1 MRVRLPPDVRLCACA
16 GVMRGEVSVVPDHKC
31 ESCELEKRKQ
41 LEQEAAQSL
50 VNIGDAERSRRT
62 TTGYAIL
69 ATSTLAGYLAL
80 DFDGG
85 PLARFPAAFLAVLGY
100 AFIES
105 GKNGL

>member
-1 MRVRLPPDVRLCACA
+1 VRLPPDVRLCACA

-50 VNIGDAERSRRT
+50 INIGDAERSRRT

-69 ATSTLAGYLAL
+69 ATSTLAGYLAV

-85 PLARFPAAFLAVLGY
+85 PVARFPAAFLAVLGY

-105 GKNGL
+105 GNKGL

>member
-1 MRVRLPPDVRLCACA
+1 
-16 GVMRGEVSVVPDHKC
+16 MRGEVSVVPDDKC
-31 ESCELEKRKQ
+31 KPCELEKRKQ
-41 LEQEAAQSL
+41 LEREAAQSL
-50 VNIGDAERSRRT
+50 VNIGEAERSRRT
-62 TTGYAIL
+62 TTGCAIL

-80 DFDGG
+80 DLEVG